1 MKLVNQ
7 HENAYALIEFAE
19 LDLGLSESDTA
30 AALIMAAGI
39 LAGSSS
45 DNVFTIIK
53 SVIDVHQIVR
63 ADNE

>member
-7 HENAYALIEFAE
+7 YENAHALIEHAE
-19 LDLGLSESDTA
+19 LELGLSESDTA

-39 LAGSSS
+39 LAGGSC

-53 SVIDVHQIVR
+53 SVIDIHQIVR
-63 ADNE
+63 EDNE

>member
-7 HENAYALIEFAE
+7 HENAYALIEHAE
-19 LDLGLSESDTA
+19 LELGLSESDTT

-39 LAGSSS
+39 LAGNSS

-63 ADNE
+63 EDQ

>member
-1 MKLVNQ
+1 MKTLTR
-7 HENAYALIEFAE
+7 HENAYALIEHAE
-19 LDLGLSESDTA
+19 LELGLSESDTA

-63 ADNE
+63 AGDD